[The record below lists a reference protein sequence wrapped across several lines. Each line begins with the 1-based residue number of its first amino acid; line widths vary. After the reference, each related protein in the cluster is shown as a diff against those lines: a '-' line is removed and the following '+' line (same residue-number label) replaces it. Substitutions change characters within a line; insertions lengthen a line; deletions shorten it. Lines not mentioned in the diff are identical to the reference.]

1 MEKISIIIPIYNT
14 KEYLKKCLDSVISQS
29 YKNIEIICIDDGST
43 DGSDEILAQ
52 YMHADSRIR
61 VIHKDNGGLVS
72 ARKTGI
78 NAATG
83 KYAGYVDSDDWI
95 ETDMYETLYRTIS
108 STNTDIVTCGYF
120 LEGNYTTIHLDNV
133 EEGFYEKGNMDYLR
147 DNTIYQLKKQETGLR
162 GGLWCKLFKT
172 EILKKVQNSI
182 PDEISIAEDKICL
195 LHYILECSSAY
206 VLRRPL
212 YHWNIRENSMSHEAK
227 NTYLLKI
234 YYVQDYLTVLYGH
247 TKFTES
253 MRTQAEIYIM
263 ELLVLGINQRLGF
276 KNKNMMWID
285 PYWMDIIPIDK
296 KIILYGAGEL
306 GEKYKKQLGSRPDIV
321 FLSCVDFKFQSMTRK
336 DFLVESPQN
345 IKNYDF
351 DYIVITIKN
360 KEKAMQVKKELVSQ
374 YIKEEKIIWCGQPEV
389 YWKYVKAEG
398 LIQE

>member
-14 KEYLKKCLDSVISQS
+14 KKYLKKCLDSVLSQS
-29 YKNIEIICIDDGST
+29 YKNIEIICVDDGST
-43 DGSDEILAQ
+43 DGSDEILAH
-52 YMHADSRIR
+52 YIHADSRIK

-72 ARKTGI
+72 ARKAGI

-95 ETDMYETLYRTIS
+95 EPDMYEILYRSAS
-108 STNTDIVTCGYF
+108 STNADIVTCGYF
-120 LEGNYTTIHLDNV
+120 LEGNYTTVHLDNL
-133 EEGFYEKGNMDYLR
+133 EEGFYEKEKMDYLR
-147 DNTIYQLKKQETGLR
+147 DHTIYQLKKQETGLR
-162 GGLWCKLFKT
+162 GALWCKLFKT

-182 PDEISIAEDKICL
+182 SNEISIAEDKICL
-195 LHYILECSSAY
+195 LHYILECSTVY
-206 VLRRPL
+206 VLRKSL
-212 YHWNIRENSMSHEAK
+212 YHWRIRENSMSHESK

-234 YYVQDYLTVLYGH
+234 YHVYDYLMALYEH
-247 TKFTES
+247 PKFTDY

-263 ELLVLGINQRLGF
+263 ELLVLGINQRMGF

-285 PYWMDIIPIDK
+285 PCWMDMIPIGK

-306 GEKYKKQLGSRPDIV
+306 GEKYKKQLASRPDIE
-321 FLSCVDFKFQSMTRK
+321 FLSCIDSLYQSMTRE
-336 DFLVESPQN
+336 DFLVEPPQN

-360 KEKAMQVKKELVSQ
+360 KDKAMQIKKELVSQ
-374 YIKEEKIIWCGQPEV
+374 DIKEEKIICCGQPEV